1 MQFFAPRFGSRSW
14 VILADVNK
22 KQFDQISYKVAIVS
36 TAICLK
42 IDIFQICPKETN
54 YLCYFCKKRTFKFSH
69 TAKIIVIRLRQH
81 NKTPEKLSQ
90 AQWEFTQSCAG
101 YTVAAYVL
109 GIGDRHNDNI
119 MVRKNGQVMDIK
131 NSLWL
136 VLIWLVQSL
145 VCSDLACS
153 VFGLFSLWL
162 VQSLVCSVFDLY
174 RFGLC
179 DVSTLSYEDSS
190 LKTKALFSDV
200 SHRLWPLLGQF
211 QAQVRHQE
219 GARQTRT
226 LF

>member
-153 VFGLFSLWL
+153 VFGLFSLWF
-162 VQSLVCSVFDLY
+162 VQSLVCSDLACSV
-174 RFGLC
+174 FGLF
-179 DVSTLSYEDSS
+179 S
-190 LKTKALFSDV
+190 LWFVQSLTCTDLASVMFV
-200 SHRLWPLLGQF
+200 H
-211 QAQVRHQE
+211 
-219 GARQTRT
+219 
-226 LF
+226 

>member
-36 TAICLK
+36 TAIWLK
-42 IDIFQICPKETN
+42 IDIFQNCPKETN

-145 VCSDLACS
+145 VCS
-153 VFGLFSLWL
+153 
-162 VQSLVCSVFDLY
+162 VFDLY

>member
-36 TAICLK
+36 TAIWLK
-42 IDIFQICPKETN
+42 IDIFHNCPKETN